1 MKELQIKITPEMNPE
16 ALWQCFKDKN
26 LKKGDTLKLIVNGK
40 EPLLLIMGFQTLLVV
55 LFEKYFKQN
64 SELQSIQNQAGF
76 INKYKSPDEFN
87 QDIFRE
93 FNINVELNYEN
104 EPESEEKEG
113 WLRAGIE
120 HWNMQYDDQE
130 EDISHLQVK
139 EPNPK
144 FNG

>member
-130 EDISHLQVK
+130 KDISHLQVK

>member
-1 MKELQIKITPEMNPE
+1 MNPE

-26 LKKGDTLKLIVNGK
+26 LKQGDTLKLIVNGK

-76 INKYKSPDEFN
+76 INKYKSPDQFN